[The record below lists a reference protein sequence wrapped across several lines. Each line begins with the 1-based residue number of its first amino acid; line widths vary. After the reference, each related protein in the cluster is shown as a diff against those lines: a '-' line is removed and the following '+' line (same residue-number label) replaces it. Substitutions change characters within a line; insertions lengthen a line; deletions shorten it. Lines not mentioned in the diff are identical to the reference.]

1 MNNTEHELAK
11 LVLKNLDM
19 VEKSYDFLRKIDDDF
34 LEKIDKKF
42 QEWNEKTKSNNN
54 WPRNLGKKK
63 EEEAIWFDWDMKT
76 GSKKIDTYMKDPSW
90 LSLFTDL
97 VRYDDGEVIQTG
109 IKFGFKAGFFNLDNA
124 GAKKFMQE
132 QFEKYINLHQAGFQY
147 IAYAKDEREIF
158 LPVKL
163 DLEKLIE
170 EYPDYEDAL
179 QPFEDALNIVD
190 EHMSIFESI
199 AKDLIEKYFKKEYQ
213 QEE

>member
-1 MNNTEHELAK
+1 M
-11 LVLKNLDM
+11 
-19 VEKSYDFLRKIDDDF
+19 
-34 LEKIDKKF
+34 
-42 QEWNEKTKSNNN
+42 
-54 WPRNLGKKK
+54 
-63 EEEAIWFDWDMKT
+63 
-76 GSKKIDTYMKDPSW
+76 
-90 LSLFTDL
+90 FTDL

-109 IKFGFKAGFFNLDNA
+109 IKFCFKTGFFNLDNA
-124 GAKKFMQE
+124 GAKKFMQQ